1 MTLRQAQDGA
11 SDPWLVAIDLQHVF
25 AAADSPW
32 ASPAFETAAAGVARL
47 APAFG
52 DRTVFTRYVAPER
65 PQGAWNQYFQV
76 WPFALVPH
84 DDPLY
89 DLDERFRDAARIE
102 TRETFGKWDAELHA
116 AIGEASEIVLA
127 GVSTDCCV
135 LSTALAAADAG
146 IRVRLVVDACAAPT
160 AADHE
165 RAILTMEMYAPLI
178 ELTSVDAVLAGL
190 N

>member
-1 MTLRQAQDGA
+1 M
-11 SDPWLVAIDLQHVF
+11 PWLVAIDLQPIF
-25 AAADSPW
+25 GDPASAWAAPDYEAAAS
-32 ASPAFETAAAGVARL
+32 GVARL
-47 APAFG
+47 VPAFPG
-52 DRTVFTRYVAPER
+52 RTLFTRYVAPEH
-65 PQGAWNQYFQV
+65 PHGAWVDYFAV

-89 DLDERFRDAARIE
+89 ALDARFAGAGPVE
-102 TRETFGKWDAELHA
+102 TRQTFGKWDAGLAA

-146 IRVRLVVDACAAPT
+146 IRVRVVADACAAPT

-165 RAILTMEMYAPLI
+165 RALTTMGMYAPLI
-178 ELTSVDAVLAGL
+178 EITSIVEVLRAL
-190 N
+190 D